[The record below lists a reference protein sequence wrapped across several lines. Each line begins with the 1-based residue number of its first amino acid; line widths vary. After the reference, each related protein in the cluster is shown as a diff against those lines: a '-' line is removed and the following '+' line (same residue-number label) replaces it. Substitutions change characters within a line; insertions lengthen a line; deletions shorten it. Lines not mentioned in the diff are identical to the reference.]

1 MTISVA
7 FFHSP
12 EGHLIHV
19 PLNHISTVIADP
31 DGFGLTTEEIQAVY
45 DIHGEKVGVE
55 GEARKELLLKV
66 ITQGWIRIRRCPN
79 QHCSVTANNL
89 TLAVQERFREWVE
102 KMILFAT

>member
-1 MTISVA
+1 MTTSVA
-7 FFHSP
+7 FFLSP
-12 EGHLIHV
+12 GGRLIHV
-19 PLNHISTVIADP
+19 PLNLISTVIADP
-31 DGFGLTTEEIQAVY
+31 EKFGLTTEEIQAVY
-45 DIHGEKVGVE
+45 DIHEEKVGVE

-79 QHCSVTANNL
+79 QRCSVTANNL